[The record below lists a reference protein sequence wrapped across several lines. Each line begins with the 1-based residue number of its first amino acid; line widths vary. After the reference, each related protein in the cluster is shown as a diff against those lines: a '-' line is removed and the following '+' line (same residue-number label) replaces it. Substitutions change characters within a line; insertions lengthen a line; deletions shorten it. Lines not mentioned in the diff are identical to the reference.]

1 MSDTPLTSERVLA
14 AAEEVLRRYGPAK
27 ATVVDV
33 ARALGVSHAS
43 VYKHFPSK
51 AALRDGVVQIWMD
64 RFTESLQEI
73 VDESGPAAPRLHR
86 WLLALIHA
94 KRSRASDDPEMFA
107 TYCGLAQDA
116 REVVGEH
123 VKHLA
128 SQITQIIS
136 DGVKSGEFQSPNP
149 AAIGRAVLAATAR
162 FHHPAHASEW
172 SDPDID
178 ANFEEVWGLIL
189 CGLQS
194 SLTPK
199 Q

>member
-1 MSDTPLTSERVLA
+1 MSDTPLTTEQVLA
-14 AAEEVLRRYGPAK
+14 AAEEVLRRVCPAK

-51 AALRDGVVQIWMD
+51 AALRDTVVQIWMD
-64 RFTESLQEI
+64 RVTDPLQVI
-73 VDESGPAAPRLHR
+73 ADEEGPAAPRLYR
-86 WLLALIHA
+86 WLLALINT
-94 KRSRASDDPEMFA
+94 KRRLASDDPEMFA
-107 TYCGLAQDA
+107 TYCGLASEA

-123 VKHLA
+123 VKHLGG
-128 SQITQIIS
+128 QITQIIGA
-136 DGVKSGEFQSPNP
+136 GVQRGEFHSHDP
-149 AAIGRAVLAATAR
+149 AATGRAVLAATAR

-172 SDPDID
+172 SDPDTD
-178 ANFEEVWGLIL
+178 ASFEEVWTLVL
-189 CGLQS
+189 CGIQS